1 MHSLFQLA
9 GEAFKE
15 ALGEGIWCNFFDAEG
30 ESILNKAQT
39 NGEAQSHDE
48 QLSPNRRARAKLINS
63 TRYPVDASSVIRQYK
78 DLQLFQ
84 RLEEQGLSVELPW
97 DKVSALFNLARVLE
111 LMHSTESASIFY
123 RLIIYKVLNISCHC
137 TYWWILE
144 HINFHCSESWFL
156 V

>member
-1 MHSLFQLA
+1 MHYLFQLA
-9 GEAFKE
+9 GEAFRE
-15 ALGEGIWCNFFDAEG
+15 ALGEGIWCSFFDAEG

-48 QLSPNRRARAKLINS
+48 QLSPDRRARAKLINS

-97 DKVSALFNLARVLE
+97 DKVSALFNLSRVLE
-111 LMHSTESASIFY
+111 LSHSTESASIFY
-123 RLIIYKVLNISCHC
+123 RLIIYKVSTICRHC
-137 TYWWILE
+137 TY
-144 HINFHCSESWFL
+144 
-156 V
+156 